1 MVYRG
6 DTTALLQIELTI
18 YFLLKWE
25 SYSLLSGDYKPFLRI
40 ICYVF
45 MNYDQAQIVVQNNKH
60 LIGSINE
67 RGFEVSDIII
77 VPSDLSLREQFVRL
91 YMSNRDAVKS
101 IQPFIRYDVEVWG
114 IDTNHLFKA
123 NVLFFNVIER

>member
-1 MVYRG
+1 
-6 DTTALLQIELTI
+6 
-18 YFLLKWE
+18 
-25 SYSLLSGDYKPFLRI
+25 
-40 ICYVF
+40 

-101 IQPFIRYDVEVWG
+101 IQPFISHDVEVWG